1 MSCSSHHFKLAWLG
15 ACLACGG
22 TLFGVSPVSKT
33 TAAALRAAKQSEEIE
48 NRIDALLK
56 LRLKPEPLPR
66 VPANPFVIVSGLVT
80 AQHADAVAP
89 EPAAD
94 ANRRNPL
101 DTSSGAQAEEFPAFT
116 SAELLARCVGTLK
129 FGGVIQLNDRLQ
141 IVINNVPRKEGD
153 VILVTHGK
161 TQAYLRVVRIAPG
174 AVTFRLNEAEQVV
187 RY

>member
-1 MSCSSHHFKLAWLG
+1 MKPPIHSTLG
-15 ACLACGG
+15 LTVM
-22 TLFGVSPVSKT
+22 TLLLPMALFAVSPVSKT
-33 TAAALRAAKQSEEIE
+33 TAAAMRAAKQSEEIE
-48 NRIDALLK
+48 RRIDALLK

-66 VPANPFVIVSGLVT
+66 VPPNPFIVVSGLVT
-80 AQHADAVAP
+80 AQHTDAPVT
-89 EPAAD
+89 EPAAEG
-94 ANRRNPL
+94 NHRNPS
-101 DTSSGAQAEEFPAFT
+101 DTSGAAQSEEFPAFT
-116 SAELLARCVGTLK
+116 SAELLARCVATLK
-129 FGGVIQLNDRLQ
+129 FGGVLQLNDRVQ